1 MQGGMFRTRNLWRN
15 HRCLIVVSGRRRSRG
30 SMGCVGALNPAD
42 NLNIFKQ
49 AGESVCVWG
58 GGGESMITISVE
70 MRFGKHI
77 CSIVE
82 TICFCYSG
90 DARAASPPFFCSSL
104 RKISDAIRI
113 LQPDR
118 SYQHSLNFDF
128 AAPANTRDYGIFSV
142 SRHHDRPPGGGVLF
156 KLHVETLGFLAY
168 ADSLEIES
176 SFDSCYSRAVR
187 I

>member
-1 MQGGMFRTRNLWRN
+1 
-15 HRCLIVVSGRRRSRG
+15 
-30 SMGCVGALNPAD
+30 
-42 NLNIFKQ
+42 
-49 AGESVCVWG
+49 
-58 GGGESMITISVE
+58 MITISVE

-104 RKISDAIRI
+104 RKISAAIRI
-113 LQPDR
+113 LRSDP
-118 SYQHSLNFDF
+118 SYQHDLYF

-142 SRHHDRPPGGGVLF
+142 SRHPDRPPGGGVLS
-156 KLHVETLGFLAY
+156 KRHIETLDFRAY

-176 SFDSCYSRAVR
+176 SFDFCYSRAVR